1 MNKQI
6 QNGTYNRAREPQG
19 VFLLQPSL
27 LTQSPDWFE
36 KPNSPLINTR
46 EKKKD
51 YPLTE
56 DNVFFFFSWSSII
69 DLLSSTHKAVAD
81 GNQRRVGKVRERKQ
95 NTKLLQELL
104 FLCGEDNIIIISSGS
119 RWQSAMQILCGYVC
133 PGMKYGL
140 FLLEGRK
147 KQSER
152 D

>member
-69 DLLSSTHKAVAD
+69 DLFKFHTQSCCRWKSTEGWKGQGEKTEYQVIARVIVSLW
-81 GNQRRVGKVRERKQ
+81 RR
-95 NTKLLQELL
+95 
-104 FLCGEDNIIIISSGS
+104 
-119 RWQSAMQILCGYVC
+119 
-133 PGMKYGL
+133 
-140 FLLEGRK
+140 
-147 KQSER
+147 
-152 D
+152 